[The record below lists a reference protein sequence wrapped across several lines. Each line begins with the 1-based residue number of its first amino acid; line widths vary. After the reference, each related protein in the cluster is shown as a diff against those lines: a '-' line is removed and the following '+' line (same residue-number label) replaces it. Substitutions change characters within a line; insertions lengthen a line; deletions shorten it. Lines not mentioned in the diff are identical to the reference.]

1 MYDGNTKKRRKRQKQ
16 KKILEAIMTDSFPK
30 LVSDTNPQI
39 QETETLRRIKQTN
52 KQTKS
57 PNPTN
62 K

>member
-30 LVSDTNPQI
+30 LVSETNPQI

-52 KQTKS
+52 K
-57 PNPTN
+57 
-62 K
+62 